1 MVGSDTDSKGGIAM
15 RIYTGRSRLM
25 EPAMIDVL
33 RRSMAEGDKDHIVV
47 VPKQLTLQTERT
59 LLSALAL
66 KGSFRLQVLSPERLC
81 GRIFEAAGQ
90 PEGARVDER
99 GRVMLV
105 LAAVHSVNERLKLYH
120 GAAGRRGFAERC
132 ARQLELIRQAGLSPE
147 RLFACAEQAEA
158 GKPLEVSAEAR
169 RAISFVDG
177 RGFMTGFMKGP
188 LPQNYE
194 STHEDAEGGCVVAQV
209 LSYDEATNSCRVN
222 VKNRFSLDDSL
233 ELMTPA
239 GQFSCEVLSMK
250 DFRGGDTDT
259 LHPGTEGW
267 IFLSE
272 AVSDMQK
279 NANFFFFLKKK
290 P

>member
-1 MVGSDTDSKGGIAM
+1 MDVIPD
-15 RIYTGRSRLM
+15 LM
-25 EPAMIDVL
+25 M
-33 RRSMAEGDKDHIVV
+33 
-47 VPKQLTLQTERT
+47 
-59 LLSALAL
+59 
-66 KGSFRLQVLSPERLC
+66 
-81 GRIFEAAGQ
+81 
-90 PEGARVDER
+90 
-99 GRVMLV
+99 
-105 LAAVHSVNERLKLYH
+105 
-120 GAAGRRGFAERC
+120 
-132 ARQLELIRQAGLSPE
+132 AGLDSFKIE
-147 RLFACAEQAEA
+147 GRTKSVYYLSQVVRAYRMAIDACAAQAEA
-158 GKPLEVSAEAR
+158 GKLLEVSAEAR

-250 DFRGGDTDT
+250 DFKGGDTDT